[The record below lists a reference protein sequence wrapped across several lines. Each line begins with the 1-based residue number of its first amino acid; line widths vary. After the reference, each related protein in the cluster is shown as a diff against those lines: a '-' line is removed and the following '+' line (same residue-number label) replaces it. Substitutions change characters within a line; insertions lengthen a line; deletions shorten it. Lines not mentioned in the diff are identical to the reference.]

1 MTLTSALE
9 SLDTAEIAVVSRAV
23 AACEELRLVRV
34 ARAATRLGNGWLYP
48 ILSVFVVA
56 MKLDEA
62 VRFIAS
68 AAASLAVAFLIYPAL
83 KKSLRRSRPCDY
95 DPTLARLPEPLDHYS
110 CPSGHAMTAAA
121 YAVPLA
127 LAHPPAAPLA
137 LAICAVIS
145 WSRVALGH
153 HYVSDV
159 VLGTMLG
166 GGVAVGV
173 GAVVG

>member
-1 MTLTSALE
+1 MTLATALR
-9 SLDTAEIAVVSRAV
+9 SLDAAEIAVVSRAV
-23 AACEELRLVRV
+23 TACEELRLERI
-34 ARAATRLGNGWLYP
+34 AKAATRLGNGWLYP
-48 ILSVFVVA
+48 ILSVFVIA
-56 MKLDEA
+56 MRIDEA
-62 VRFIAS
+62 IRFITS
-68 AAASLAVAFLIYPAL
+68 AAASLAIAFVIYPAL
-83 KKSLRRSRPCDY
+83 KKYLRRNRPCDY

-159 VLGTMLG
+159 MFGTMLG

-173 GAVVG
+173 TTVIY